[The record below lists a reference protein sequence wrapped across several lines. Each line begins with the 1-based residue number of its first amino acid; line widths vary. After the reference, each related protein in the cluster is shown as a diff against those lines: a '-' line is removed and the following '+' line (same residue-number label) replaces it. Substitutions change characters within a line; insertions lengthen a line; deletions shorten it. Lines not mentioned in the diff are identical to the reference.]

1 MTVIRVLTTEGGAD
15 RPAIHMNTPT
25 GLTMMCV
32 DHTGAA
38 DPDGGDKLC
47 MQRLLSHVN
56 IKLINFKSSLI
67 ETVIQLYYF
76 RAFGVIVFAWLFYRH
91 KFFQLLRVFFF

>member
-67 ETVIQLYYF
+67 ETVHI
-76 RAFGVIVFAWLFYRH
+76 I
-91 KFFQLLRVFFF
+91 FFLLIYKTLQIHLLICI

>member
-1 MTVIRVLTTEGGAD
+1 MIVYVEFSFLTKFSLKKILTMTVIRVLTTEGGAD
-15 RPAIHMNTPT
+15 RPAFHMNTPT

-47 MQRLLSHVN
+47 MQRSLSHVN

-67 ETVIQLYYF
+67 ETVHI
-76 RAFGVIVFAWLFYRH
+76 I
-91 KFFQLLRVFFF
+91 FFLLI